1 MGNSRFGFTCCLIA
15 ASTLAFA
22 CGGSEPGSP
31 AAPSVDPDPNS
42 IAAGTVFALRSGEN
56 SQPVAGAA
64 VALSALSPA
73 GLFSAA
79 YATDAAG
86 QFRLDRTVLLS
97 STPLL
102 EVTAAGFLVRST
114 ILRREETTASLWPA
128 SSPTGLDEVFS
139 SALVYSAATCPAVNT
154 GTLPLRKMLSS
165 TTTVNVSFDST
176 LQDAA
181 AENAHRQAINRM
193 NAALGGLH
201 QYQFTTTA
209 GQGVSFTAG
218 IDANAATC
226 TAGSEPL
233 RAATV
238 LTFANGSIVGGRL
251 IYCSVEA
258 ARSVGLVLH
267 ELGHTF
273 GLRHSLSTSDVMY
286 CSSGRPASFSPREVL
301 AMKLV
306 GQRRNGT
313 RWPDNDRET
322 AGPLARGSQTEVI
335 ACGV

>member
-1 MGNSRFGFTCCLIA
+1 M
-15 ASTLAFA
+15 
-22 CGGSEPGSP
+22 
-31 AAPSVDPDPNS
+31 
-42 IAAGTVFALRSGEN
+42 AAGTVFALRSGET
-56 SQPVAGAA
+56 SQPVAGAT

-73 GLFSAA
+73 GGFSAA
-79 YATDAAG
+79 YATDSAG

-114 ILRREETTASLWPA
+114 VLRRDETTTSLWPT

-139 SALVYSAATCPAVNT
+139 SAIVYSAATCPAVNT

-165 TTTVNVSFDST
+165 TTPVNVSFDST

-181 AENAHRQAINRM
+181 AESAHRQAINRM

-201 QYQFTTTA
+201 QYQFTTTT

-226 TAGSEPL
+226 TAGPEPL

-258 ARSVGLVLH
+258 ARSMALVLH

-301 AMKLV
+301 AMKLIA
-306 GQRRNGT
+306 QRRSGT
-313 RWPDNDRET
+313 RWPDNDRDT
-322 AGPLARGSQTEVI
+322 AGPLSRSSQTEVI
-335 ACGV
+335 ACGI